1 MVITGETLIKGLF
14 YFMLKAKGGKYL
26 SRKQVAGK
34 DGKTKW
40 VYTYAKKKGEKS
52 KAAPEKTTKHP
63 KPKADSK
70 NMNNKPKK
78 DKGNVFSS
86 LSKDELSEFTSTD
99 KKMKQSE
106 TSDKIKAAGKQLESS
121 YKEYSKLSSVVSP
134 KDSERLSSSEIDR
147 LIKNSKTG
155 NLDKE
160 DSKRLNAIT
169 KKLPSTIKYMQG
181 QLDKAKSKLSP
192 EQLTKF
198 NEAYD
203 K

>member
-1 MVITGETLIKGLF
+1 MITGETLIKGLF
-14 YFMLKAKGGKYL
+14 YFMLKAKGGKFE
-26 SRKQVAGK
+26 SKKQVAGK
-34 DGKTKW
+34 DGKLKW
-40 VYTYAKKKGEKS
+40 VYKYANKKGEKS
-52 KAAPEKTTKHP
+52 KAPEKPVKQS

-70 NMNNKPKK
+70 SMNEKPKK
-78 DKGNVFSS
+78 DKGNVFSA
-86 LSKDELSEFTSTD
+86 LSNDELNEFTSTD

-134 KDSERLSSSEIDR
+134 KDSDRLSSPEVDR

-155 NLDKE
+155 TLDKE
-160 DSKRLNAIT
+160 DSKRLNQIL
-169 KKLPSTIKYMQG
+169 KKIPSTIKYMQG

-192 EQLTKF
+192 DQLSKF

-203 K
+203 KD

>member
-1 MVITGETLIKGLF
+1 
-14 YFMLKAKGGKYL
+14 MLKAKGGKYL

-34 DGKTKW
+34 DGKLKW
-40 VYTYAKKKGEKS
+40 VYKYAKKKGEKS
-52 KAAPEKTTKHP
+52 KASPEKPIKQS

-70 NMNNKPKK
+70 NMKDNPKK

-160 DSKRLNAIT
+160 DSKRLNVIT

-192 EQLTKF
+192 EQ
-198 NEAYD
+198 
-203 K
+203 

>member
-1 MVITGETLIKGLF
+1 MITGETLIKGLF

-34 DGKTKW
+34 DGKLKW
-40 VYTYAKKKGEKS
+40 VYKYAKKKGEKS
-52 KAAPEKTTKHP
+52 KASPEKPIKQS

-70 NMNNKPKK
+70 NMKDNPKK

-106 TSDKIKAAGKQLESS
+106 TSDKIKAAGKQLESLH
-121 YKEYSKLSSVVSP
+121 KEYSKLSSVVSP
-134 KDSERLSSSEIDR
+134 KDSERLSSTEVDR

-160 DSKRLNAIT
+160 DSKRLNQIL
-169 KKLPSTIKYMQG
+169 KKIPSTIKYMQG